1 VREDDPRRPASP
13 YALSKLA
20 AEELVGMHA
29 RERGVP
35 ATVLR
40 YFTVYGPRQRPEMGL
55 SQFIRAA
62 YKGGPVDI
70 FGDGSQRRDM
80 TYVADA
86 VDATVA
92 ALEAPCGVYN
102 VGGGTRATVD
112 EMLGAVRRVTGLPV
126 EARYGPAAPGDVLS
140 TWADSGLA
148 ARSLGY
154 RSRVGLEEG
163 IAAQA
168 GWAASL
174 QNLAGVPA

>member
-1 VREDDPRRPASP
+1 
-13 YALSKLA
+13 
-20 AEELVGMHA
+20 
-29 RERGVP
+29 
-35 ATVLR
+35 
-40 YFTVYGPRQRPEMGL
+40 
-55 SQFIRAA
+55 
-62 YKGGPVDI
+62 
-70 FGDGSQRRDM
+70 M

-112 EMLGAVRRVTGLPV
+112 EVLGAVRRVTGLPV

-154 RSRVGLEEG
+154 RPRVGLEEG

-168 GWAASL
+168 GWAANL